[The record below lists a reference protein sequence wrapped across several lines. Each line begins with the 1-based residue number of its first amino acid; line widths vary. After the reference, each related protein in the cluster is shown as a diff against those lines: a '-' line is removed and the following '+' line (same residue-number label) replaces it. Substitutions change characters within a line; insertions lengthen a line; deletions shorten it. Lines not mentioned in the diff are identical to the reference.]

1 MSRSDRLAAL
11 GERAM
16 PGVRPGFIKISA
28 VVLLLLVPAAAHA
41 VWDYRAS
48 VRKRRKRCMLR
59 YSPCAIGG

>member
-1 MSRSDRLAAL
+1 
-11 GERAM
+11 M
-16 PGVRPGFIKISA
+16 PGVRPGFNKISA